1 MYYFGGSWSCLSALE
16 VVKFVQGEY
25 GLGSYQGAGGLLI
38 TWFDG
43 RIIFWVFLDVS
54 GKVYI
59 YIILKLTRN

>member
-1 MYYFGGSWSCLSALE
+1 
-16 VVKFVQGEY
+16 VQGEY

-54 GKVYI
+54 GI
-59 YIILKLTRN
+59 LYIIFIFFIFFI